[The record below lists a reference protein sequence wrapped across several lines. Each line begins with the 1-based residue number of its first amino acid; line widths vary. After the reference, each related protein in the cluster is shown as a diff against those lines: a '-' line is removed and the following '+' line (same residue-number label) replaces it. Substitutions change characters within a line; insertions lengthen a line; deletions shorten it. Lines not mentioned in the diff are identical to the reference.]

1 MKERKQTIISI
12 IFLIIGILTFI
23 LQLFIF
29 EAPDG
34 ILGFTIC
41 LISILTIE
49 FSIIKLYKTNKKF
62 KEIFTSLLDM
72 LFNIN

>member
-62 KEIFTSLLDM
+62 KEIFTNLLDM

>member
-1 MKERKQTIISI
+1 MKERKQTIISS

-23 LQLFIF
+23 LQLFVF

-34 ILGFTIC
+34 ILGFIIC
-41 LISILTIE
+41 LISILIIE
-49 FSIIKLYKTNKKF
+49 FSIIKLYKTNKRF
-62 KEIFTSLLDM
+62 KESFTRLLDM

>member
-29 EAPDG
+29 EAPNG

>member
-1 MKERKQTIISI
+1 MKERKQTIISS

-23 LQLFIF
+23 LQIFVF

-34 ILGFTIC
+34 ILGFIIC

>member
-1 MKERKQTIISI
+1 MKERKQTIISS

-23 LQLFIF
+23 LQIFVF

-49 FSIIKLYKTNKKF
+49 FSIIQLYKT
-62 KEIFTSLLDM
+62 L
-72 LFNIN
+72 